1 MSNVRY
7 TDGIRID
14 LATGE
19 TVACDSEDVTGDVNA
34 LSHAHGDHLYRA
46 TPGSLVCSE
55 LTAALANHR
64 RGEDAVPLE
73 RTDHPAIRQVDAGH
87 VAGSRA
93 TYVDESEVPRTSAD
107 RTQSGDGETV
117 FCYTGDCSTRD
128 RDYLTGFDPEPA
140 DVLIIETT
148 YGKPE
153 YVFPEQQ
160 ELERRIVDWLDE
172 EYDSPVLLFGY
183 SLGRAQKLQRLVAR
197 SERDRL
203 FVTKAVAGVN
213 GVIGEHLG
221 IDFGAERYRRET
233 ELGAGDALVL
243 PSRTSKLAFVDDI
256 VEETGAIKA
265 GFSGWATNDSFRY
278 RGGYD
283 ETFVLSDHCDFS
295 ELCDVVRAVDPEQ
308 VYTNH
313 GFDEAFAD
321 HLATNMG
328 YEARPLKRNQSSLSD
343 F

>member
-1 MSNVRY
+1 
-7 TDGIRID
+7 
-14 LATGE
+14 A
-19 TVACDSEDVTGDVNA
+19 
-34 LSHAHGDHLYRA
+34 
-46 TPGSLVCSE
+46 P
-55 LTAALANHR
+55 LTTT
-64 RGEDAVPLE
+64 E
-73 RTDHPAIRQVDAGH
+73 HPAIRQVNAGH

-93 TYVDESEVPRTSAD
+93 TYVD
-107 RTQSGDGETV
+107 DGETT

-128 RDYLTGFDPEPA
+128 RAYLAGFDPEPA
-140 DVLIIETT
+140 DVLIVETT

-153 YVFPEQQ
+153 YVFPEQA
-160 ELERRIVDWLDE
+160 ELERRIVDWLDDAYE
-172 EYDSPVLLFGY
+172 TPALLFGY

-203 FVTKAVAGVN
+203 FVTEAVAGVN
-213 GVIGEHLG
+213 AVIERHC
-221 IDFGAERYRRET
+221 DVEFGAERYRRET

-256 VEETGAIKA
+256 AEETGAVKA
-265 GFSGWATNDSFRY
+265 GFSGWAADDSFPY

-283 ETFVLSDHCDFS
+283 ETFVLSDHCDFA
-295 ELCDVVRAVDPEQ
+295 ELCDLVEAVDPER

-321 HLATNMG
+321 HLATNAG